1 MPQKDSSN
9 LFNATGNRFLERQA
23 RLASL
28 LQKAGVDALA
38 INPGPTLTY
47 LTGLHFHL
55 MERPVVAFL
64 IPHQSIILV
73 LPELELAKTE
83 HLSYPLLP
91 VPYPEDPLRWLAA
104 FSQAV
109 SMAKIQHGR
118 IAVEPSRLRVL
129 ELRFLQ
135 AAAEK
140 ADFPSGENLLAELRM
155 QKDVHELAA
164 MRKAVEIAQRG
175 LQATIPSI
183 RRGVSEQELASE
195 LTLQLLRAGSNPEFP
210 FTPIVSTGPNSAN
223 PHASPSSRALSEGDL
238 LVIDWG
244 ATWEDYISDLTRTF
258 GIGNLDAEF
267 IKIAEIVKES
277 NAAGL
282 AAARPGVTAGSIDRA
297 ARTVIENA
305 GYGHYFTHRTGHGV
319 GMEGHE
325 PPYIRGD
332 NPLVLEPGMTFTI
345 EPGIYLPGKG
355 GVRIED
361 NVVITHDGAESLS
374 DLPRDLFLTP

>member
-1 MPQKDSSN
+1 
-9 LFNATGNRFLERQA
+9 
-23 RLASL
+23 
-28 LQKAGVDALA
+28 
-38 INPGPTLTY
+38 
-47 LTGLHFHL
+47 
-55 MERPVVAFL
+55 
-64 IPHQSIILV
+64 
-73 LPELELAKTE
+73 
-83 HLSYPLLP
+83 
-91 VPYPEDPLRWLAA
+91 
-104 FSQAV
+104 
-109 SMAKIQHGR
+109 
-118 IAVEPSRLRVL
+118 
-129 ELRFLQ
+129 
-135 AAAEK
+135 
-140 ADFPSGENLLAELRM
+140 
-155 QKDVHELAA
+155 VHELAA

-223 PHASPSSRALSEGDL
+223 PHASPSSKALSEGDL